1 VRNRQKDLKVLVL
14 LLILGMIMGSAVGE
28 AIGHLA
34 KPPPPPEK
42 SVVRDFFLESV
53 EWGFGPTP
61 ISLVVV
67 TLTIGLTF
75 KVNVMAVL
83 GIVFAAYLFRWY

>member
-1 VRNRQKDLKVLVL
+1 MRSRQKDFKILLF

-28 AIGHLA
+28 AIGRIV
-34 KPPPPPEK
+34 PEAGN
-42 SVVRDFFLESV
+42 SVVRDFFLKSV

-67 TLTIGLTF
+67 TLTVGLSF
-75 KVNVMAVL
+75 KVNVVAVL

>member
-1 VRNRQKDLKVLVL
+1 MKGRTKELKILLFLLV
-14 LLILGMIMGSAVGE
+14 LGMIMGSAVGE
-28 AIGHLA
+28 AIGHIV
-34 KPPPPPEK
+34 PETANP
-42 SVVRDFFLESV
+42 VVRNFFLESV

-67 TLTIGLTF
+67 TFTIGFSF